1 VSSLYSAA
9 VRNPIIKSMM
19 LLAGVAILSLTAML
33 MVVFTPSDI
42 GRPYEALEATDSHLF
57 DPLELQLGRVTLS
70 YPEGGIMVG
79 AYRRDA
85 LVALVLLAEG
95 TIHYN
100 TDDEGPSATVEE
112 VVLHMHPTAI
122 SSIRG
127 QTYIE
132 AQIMPESIVIAQ
144 DLLALTSAGEPSLE
158 IFGVTKVFVPR
169 PGVRRIEAFGEGNH
183 FSYLEAR
190 RTVFSGP
197 YYSEDFLQPELPMY
211 PPNDQFMWSLGI
223 IFVMVLAVAVAI
235 IFLTPDYTSPDR
247 EPASRASALLLPLLL
262 LAAHLAVETYLARL
276 DLSAMVIWGW
286 RVMVVTVIFWIG
298 DRHGD
303 SLAFFGLK
311 PHKPLSGVG
320 KGLLAGIL
328 LVLCGSIAM
337 PAGLANFELPVL
349 FQSYLNLLLT
359 TILFGELLWRGLVQG
374 SLRRHMHP
382 LLAITLT
389 TALISFTAYLP
400 FWYVGNVSITVT
412 LQSLVVL
419 PMTSLIL
426 GFAYERTGNLF
437 TPVTMLSVLYLLP
450 RILIF

>member
-1 VSSLYSAA
+1 MSSLNSAA

-19 LLAGVAILSLTAML
+19 LLAGVAILSLIAML
-33 MVVFTPSDI
+33 MVLLTPSDI

-95 TIHYN
+95 TLRYN
-100 TDDEGPSATVEE
+100 TDDAELSSPVEE
-112 VVLHMHPTAI
+112 VVLHMHPTAV
-122 SSIRG
+122 SSVRG

-132 AQIMPESIVIAQ
+132 AQIMPEAIAVAQ
-144 DLLALTSAGEPSLE
+144 DLLALTSGGEPSLE

-169 PGVRRIEAFGEGNH
+169 LGVRRIEAFGDGNH
-183 FSYLEAR
+183 FRYLEAR

-197 YYSEDFLQPELPMY
+197 DYSESFLQSQLPMY

-223 IFVMVLAVAVAI
+223 IFVMVLAVAVAL
-235 IFLTPDYTSPDR
+235 IFLTPDYVGPPR
-247 EPASRASALLLPLLL
+247 EPLSRLSALLWPLLL
-262 LAAHLAVETYLARL
+262 LASHLSVETYLARL

-286 RVMVVTVIFWIG
+286 RVMVIAASFWLG

-311 PHKPLSGVG
+311 PRRPLSGIG
-320 KGLLAGIL
+320 TGLLTGVL
-328 LVLCGSIAM
+328 LVLSGSIAL
-337 PAGLANFELPVL
+337 PVGLAEFELPML
-349 FQSYLNLLLT
+349 FDSYLNLLLT

-382 LLAITLT
+382 
-389 TALISFTAYLP
+389 
-400 FWYVGNVSITVT
+400 
-412 LQSLVVL
+412 VL
-419 PMTSLIL
+419 
-426 GFAYERTGNLF
+426 
-437 TPVTMLSVLYLLP
+437 
-450 RILIF
+450 